1 MAQDDRTTNKT
12 LSTTVGL
19 AVLGIVYGDI
29 GTSPIYAVRE
39 CFRGLTPL
47 PVTEPNILGILSL
60 IFWALIL
67 VISTKYMVFVLRA
80 DNHGEGGIFALLA
93 LLRPDR
99 GQERWSRR
107 LLILLGLFGAALL
120 FGGSMITPAISV
132 LSAVEGLQVGAPDVQ
147 AWVLPITIGIL
158 VGLFAY
164 QSRGTQRVGLTFGP
178 IMVLWFVTLALLGI
192 LAILHHPGVLRA
204 ASPYYAVHFLLL
216 NGWSGYLVLG
226 GVFLVVTGGE
236 ALYADLGHFGA
247 RPIRLVW
254 FALVLPALL
263 INYFGQGAELLG
275 HPQALEHPFFN
286 MAPHWALYPL
296 VILSTAATVIASQ
309 AVISGTFSL
318 TRQAMQL
325 DMIPRMRVH
334 QTAEDKQGQIY
345 MPGVNWTLMLA
356 ACGLVLAFGSSS
368 ALAVAYGLSV
378 NATMLVTSI
387 LAFNVAIER
396 GGWSLPRALLLLASF
411 ISIDLAFLVVNG
423 MKIPQGGWFP
433 LAMGAI
439 MFALMATW
447 RRGNDMLLRAYE
459 ADAVDVPT
467 LAGRLE
473 NNPPERLPGTAVFF
487 TARAET
493 VPQSLLHLLKLTC
506 ALQEQIVIVSVHV
519 ARVPRI
525 RPDDRIQVSNHGQ
538 GIHSV
543 RLDYGF
549 MQGFNVPSDL
559 ALCVEHGDLSIDLD
573 EATYYLGR
581 TSVLAGR
588 KKHGMMAWRDHLF
601 AFMVR
606 NSMHATSRY
615 RIPAGRVIEIGLQ
628 LGI

>member
-1 MAQDDRTTNKT
+1 MQQDDGSTKKN
-12 LSTTVGL
+12 LSPTIAL

-39 CFRGLTPL
+39 CFRGLSPL

-67 VISTKYMVFVLRA
+67 VISTKYMIFVLRA

-93 LLRPDR
+93 LLRPDKE
-99 GQERWSRR
+99 QDRWSRR

-132 LSAVEGLQVGAPDVQ
+132 LSAVEGLQVGAPGLQ
-147 AWVLPITIGIL
+147 PWVLPITIGIL

-164 QSRGTQRVGLTFGP
+164 QHRGTQHVGLTFGP
-178 IMVLWFVTLALLGI
+178 IMVLWFVTLALLGVV
-192 LAILHHPGVLRA
+192 AIMNHPGVLRA
-204 ASPYYAVHFLLL
+204 ASPSYAVQFLLL

-247 RPIRLVW
+247 RPIRIMW
-254 FALVLPALL
+254 FSLVLPSLL
-263 INYFGQGAELLG
+263 INYFGQGAELLS
-275 HPQALEHPFFN
+275 HPHNLQQPFFN
-286 MAPHWALYPL
+286 MAPHWSLYPL
-296 VILSTAATVIASQ
+296 VIVTTAATVIASQ

-325 DMIPRMRVH
+325 GMIPRMQVR
-334 QTAEDKQGQIY
+334 QTAADAHGQIY

-356 ACGLVLAFGSSS
+356 ACGLVLSFGSSS
-368 ALAVAYGLSV
+368 ALAAAYGLSV

-396 GGWSLPRALLLLASF
+396 GGWSLPRALLLLVGF
-411 ISIDLAFLVVNG
+411 TTMDLAFLVVNG
-423 MKIPQGGWFP
+423 MKIPDGGWFP
-433 LAMGAI
+433 LAMGAL

-447 RRGNDMLLRAYE
+447 RRGTELLLRAYE
-459 ADAVDVPT
+459 ADAVSITT
-467 LAGRLE
+467 LVGRLE
-473 NNPPERLPGTAVFF
+473 NDPPMRLPGSAVFF
-487 TARAET
+487 TARAED
-493 VPQSLLHLLKLTC
+493 VPQSLLHLLKRTR
-506 ALQEQIVIVSVHV
+506 ALQENAVIVTVSV

-525 RPDDRIQVSNHGQ
+525 KPDDRIQVENFGEGLHA
-538 GIHSV
+538 V
-543 RLDYGF
+543 RLRYGF
-549 MQGFNVPSDL
+549 MQGFNIPSDL
-559 ALCVEHGDLSIDLD
+559 TLCVDAGDLPIDM
-573 EATYYLGR
+573 EQVTYYVGH
-581 TSVLAGR
+581 TSILAGR
-588 KKHGMMAWRDHLF
+588 KKGGMMAWRDRLF

-606 NSMHATSRY
+606 NTMQATSQY
-615 RIPAGRVIEIGLQ
+615 QIPAGRVIEIGLQ